1 MSNFRKIYD
10 RVIDNPPIFNTLSK
24 FPKIFMSVNLSYIIV
39 QLDNDYAYSFTF
51 IHLIPCPELR
61 GNAPMQVREHSSQN
75 GVRWY
80 MSYTIGRH
88 LVGDIH

>member
-1 MSNFRKIYD
+1 MSNFHKIYD
-10 RVIDNPPIFNTLSK
+10 RVIDKPPIFNTLSK

-61 GNAPMQVREHSSQN
+61 GNAHKLKSKRYKAKYVVH
-75 GVRWY
+75 Y
-80 MSYTIGRH
+80 KK
-88 LVGDIH
+88 